1 MEKIPFEDGVK
12 IKNAT
17 VTIQGQEYE
26 VTPAQ
31 YSGKTPFSSLN
42 LNKMQ
47 DNIDNAKAEK
57 TVVNAI
63 ESRVATLEES
73 STQSTVLYES
83 SSGNT
88 GIIEL
93 SDSVSNYSC
102 IEIVYKNND
111 DLYSSQRFIDSNFKT
126 IVLLSVNPINNSG
139 NCYIKSTNI
148 LVSDDVLRPVKYSE
162 VSLYTAGNLKIS
174 STDNRLSIVK
184 VIGWK

>member
-1 MEKIPFEDGVK
+1 MEEM
-12 IKNAT
+12 
-17 VTIQGQEYE
+17 
-26 VTPAQ
+26 
-31 YSGKTPFSSLN
+31 LN
-42 LNKMQ
+42 LISTYGVSAIIVGLFLWDYISNKKK
-47 DNIDNAKAEK
+47 NIENQETIK
-57 TVVNAI
+57 T
-63 ESRVATLEES
+63 TLEES
-73 STQSTVLYES
+73 STQSTVLYEN

-102 IEIVYKNND
+102 IEIVFKNND
-111 DLYSSQRFIDSNFKT
+111 DLYSSQRFIDCNFKN
-126 IVLLSVNPINNSG
+126 IVLQSINPVNDSG

-162 VSLYTAGNLKIS
+162 VSLYTAGNFKIS

>member
-1 MEKIPFEDGVK
+1 MDKKVSELLETIELNDEDILMILQSGQNKK
-12 IKNAT
+12 IKAINAFKK
-17 VTIQGQEYE
+17 ING
-26 VTPAQ
+26 
-31 YSGKTPFSSLN
+31 SLSN
-42 LNKMQ
+42 L
-47 DNIDNAKAEK
+47 DNAKAEK

-126 IVLLSVNPINNSG
+126 IVLLSVNPINDSG
-139 NCYIKSTNI
+139 NCYIKSTSI

-162 VSLYTAGNLKIS
+162 VSLYSKGDLKVDS
-174 STDNRLSIVK
+174 STNRLSIVK

>member
-1 MEKIPFEDGVK
+1 MDKKVSELLETIELNDEDILMILQSGQNKK
-12 IKNAT
+12 IKAIN
-17 VTIQGQEYE
+17 VFKNINELL
-26 VTPAQ
+26 
-31 YSGKTPFSSLN
+31 SN
-42 LNKMQ
+42 LE
-47 DNIDNAKAEK
+47 NAKAEK

-73 STQSTVLYES
+73 STQSTVLYER

-102 IEIVYKNND
+102 IEIVFKNND
-111 DLYSSQRFIDSNFKT
+111 DLYSSQRFIDCNFKN
-126 IVLLSVNPINNSG
+126 IVLQSINPVNDSG